1 MAKSVDKRMN
11 DVYNIDWNAVWT
23 EQMQRSQRSKNRKEC
38 SSIWEDRES
47 AKRFWDMSQR
57 DGQKRAKETI
67 KDLHITPG
75 SRVLDIGAGPGT
87 LAIPI
92 SQKVAHVTAV
102 EPSKGM
108 LEVLDEKILEYKRD
122 NISVV
127 RKRWEVIDIEDLE
140 GPYDVVI
147 ASFSL
152 GMPDIRRAIED
163 MQAVCSGHIYLYWFA
178 GNTSWDEHSTSIWPT
193 LHGSEYHPSP
203 KSDILF
209 NVLYQIGIYPHME
222 PFIIGR
228 NETYSTLDDAVN
240 EQESHFAIETEQQRE
255 ILRQYLKEKMHFE
268 NGNYIYDARSTRVRI
283 WWSVNGPEKLV

>member
-1 MAKSVDKRMN
+1 MGQIMK
-11 DVYNIDWNAVWT
+11 DVYNTDWNHVWT
-23 EQMQRSQRSKNRKEC
+23 EQMRMSQRSKNRKEC
-38 SSIWEDRES
+38 SSMWEDRES

-67 KDLHITPG
+67 KDLHIKPG

-92 SQKVAHVTAV
+92 SEKVGHVTAV

-108 LEVLDEKILEYKRD
+108 LEVLDDKIAEYRRE

-127 RKRWEVIDIEDLE
+127 RKRWEDIDIEKDLE
-140 GPYDVVI
+140 GPYDVAI

-163 MQAVCSGHIYLYWFA
+163 MQAVSSGHIYLYWFA
-178 GNTSWDEHSTSIWPT
+178 GNTSWDEHSLRIWPT
-193 LHGSEYHPSP
+193 LHGSEYYPSP
-203 KSDILF
+203 KCDILF
-209 NVLYQIGIYPHME
+209 NVLYQMGIYPHME

-228 NETYSTLDDAVN
+228 SEEYATLDDAVN
-240 EQESHFAIETEQQRE
+240 EQADHFAIKTEQQRE
-255 ILRQYLKEKMHFE
+255 ILRQYLKENMQFE